1 MIIDNNKIN
10 KLVELQQRIN
20 REIDV
25 YGKADESIVNE
36 MMEIANNLNEA
47 EQDEFIEL
55 SLGIY

>member
-25 YGKADESIVNE
+25 YGKADESTVNE